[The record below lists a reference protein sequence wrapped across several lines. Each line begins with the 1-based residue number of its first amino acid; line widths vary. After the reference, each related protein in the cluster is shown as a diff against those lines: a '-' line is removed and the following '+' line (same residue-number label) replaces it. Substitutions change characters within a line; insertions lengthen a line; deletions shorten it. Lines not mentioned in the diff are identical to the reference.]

1 MMKTRVVRTA
11 MIGLL
16 TLTVGLGPAL
26 AQPGSYYYLY
36 EYTYYSDASH
46 TQAVGISTDHCYEPA
61 TVSGQTTAYYT
72 RVRIGRYD
80 MNTGDCEE
88 Y

>member
-1 MMKTRVVRTA
+1 MTKTRIVRTA

-16 TLTVGLGPAL
+16 SLTAGLGPAV
-26 AQPGSYYYLY
+26 AQSGYYYLY
-36 EYTYYSDASH
+36 EYTYYSDASY

-61 TVSGQTTAYYT
+61 TVSGQTTAYYHV
-72 RVRIGRYD
+72 VRIGRYN
-80 MNTGDCEE
+80 MSTGDCVE